1 MPRKFL
7 ALGAA
12 PWSLILAAGLSSAAP
27 PEPQTTRS
35 SQASSILREKRHSP
49 FDLEVA
55 GDLAGLPLRSV
66 RYLRREDLLELPQTN
81 FIAADDA
88 NFKSAPRLGGITLE
102 ALAKRFSQNPQADLI
117 VAVSS
122 DKYRA
127 NYPRSYVTAH
137 HPVLVLTMDGKPPDD
152 WPKDPV
158 GLGLSM
164 GPYLVSHARFIPS
177 FQVLSHMDEPQIP
190 WGVVRLEFRN
200 EQKVFGAI
208 APRGPHARDAD
219 VQDGYRIAQQNC
231 LRCHNIG
238 AEGGTKAGRTWLV
251 LGTWANAAPDR
262 FAAYVRDPK
271 AQSPRAQM
279 PGNLKYDEATR
290 RALVAYFRT
299 FAAEDQE

>member
-1 MPRKFL
+1 MPRRFR

-12 PWSLILAAGLSSAAP
+12 RWCLILAAGLSSAAP

-49 FDLEVA
+49 LDLEVA

-81 FIAADDA
+81 FVAAGDA

-102 ALAKRFSQNPQADLI
+102 ALATRFSQNPQADLI

-122 DKYRA
+122 DKYCA

-137 HPVLVLTMDGKPPDD
+137 HPVLVLTIDGKPPDD

-158 GLGLSM
+158 GLGLPT

-177 FQVLSHMDEPQIP
+177 FQVLSHTDEPQIP
-190 WGVVRLEFRN
+190 WGVVRLEFRS

-208 APRGPHARDAD
+208 APRGPHARDAE

-271 AQSPRAQM
+271 AQNPRAQM
-279 PGNLKYDEATR
+279 PGNLKYDQATR

-299 FAAEDQE
+299 FSAEDQE